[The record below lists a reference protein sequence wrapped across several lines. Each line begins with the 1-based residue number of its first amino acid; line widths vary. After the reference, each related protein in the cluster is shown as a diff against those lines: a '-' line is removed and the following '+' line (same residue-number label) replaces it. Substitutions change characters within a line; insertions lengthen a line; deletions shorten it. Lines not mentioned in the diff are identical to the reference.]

1 MREFF
6 IKDNGPCCVEKAFKM
21 IGARWTPR
29 ILELCYLHS
38 GMDLR
43 EFRQELPTC
52 PETTLSRRLRVC
64 RKTACCNTTRKPEP
78 MRSPCRPRTF
88 CRSCST
94 CST

>member
-43 EFRQELPTC
+43 EFRQEIPALTFSGYFDREGNAHSHL
-52 PETTLSRRLRVC
+52 ETNEFAEKIEEYQIVQYQEMFGT
-64 RKTACCNTTRKPEP
+64 K
-78 MRSPCRPRTF
+78 
-88 CRSCST
+88 
-94 CST
+94 

>member
-43 EFRQELPTC
+43 EFRQEIPALHSPDEAGAHRR
-52 PETTLSRRLRVC
+52 PGQQHAKHQRSQADQADHPDPDPLS
-64 RKTACCNTTRKPEP
+64 A
-78 MRSPCRPRTF
+78 
-88 CRSCST
+88 
-94 CST
+94 

>member
-43 EFRQELPTC
+43 EFR
-52 PETTLSRRLRVC
+52 
-64 RKTACCNTTRKPEP
+64 
-78 MRSPCRPRTF
+78 
-88 CRSCST
+88 
-94 CST
+94 